1 MNRRRDQE
9 HRIGGQR
16 PTRLRVW
23 LLRHAQVALASLG
36 RLARSPL
43 SSLMTV
49 LVLGIAL
56 SLPTG
61 LHLLLKNVQQ
71 LAGGWDGAATISLY
85 LQRETSPVQAR
96 RLADRIRGQAGI
108 EAVELIGRDQALA
121 EFRRLGGFAGALDA
135 LEGNPL
141 PDVVVVHP
149 DPAHSDPDRAAAL
162 LQRLQRQAEVEFG
175 QLDLE
180 WVRRFQAITE
190 IARRAVLVLA
200 VLLGMAVLLVVVNTI
215 RLEIQ
220 NRRPEIEI
228 TKLIGGTDAF
238 IRRPFLYL
246 GIWYG
251 LLGGLTAWLLV
262 SLSLWLLS
270 GPVARLAGLYD
281 SGFQLA
287 GIDAPTL
294 AGLLGLAILLGLG
307 GAWLAVARHLRE
319 IEPA

>member
-1 MNRRRDQE
+1 MSGDRRRTPAA
-9 HRIGGQR
+9 RR
-16 PTRLRVW
+16 PSRLRIW
-23 LLRHAQVALASLG
+23 LLRHLQVALASLG

-43 SSLMTV
+43 SSLMTI

-56 SLPTG
+56 SLPAG

-71 LAGGWDGAATISLY
+71 LAGHWDGAATISLY
-85 LQRETSPVQAR
+85 LAPETGRGEAGRLAERIR
-96 RLADRIRGQAGI
+96 RLVGVEQVTLIDR
-108 EAVELIGRDQALA
+108 EQALE
-121 EFRRLGGFAGALDA
+121 EFRRLGGFAGALEA

-141 PDVVVVHP
+141 PHVLVVRP
-149 DPAHSDPDRAAAL
+149 DPAHSDPDSADAL
-162 LQRLQRQAEVEFG
+162 LQRLQGMKPVELG
-175 QLDLE
+175 QLDLQ

-190 IARRAVLVLA
+190 IARRGLLVLA
-200 VLLGMAVLLVVVNTI
+200 ALLGMAVLLVVVNTI

-220 NRRPEIEI
+220 NRRAEIEI

-246 GIWYG
+246 GLWYG
-251 LLGGLTAWLLV
+251 LFGGLSAWLLV

-281 SGFQLA
+281 SRFVLA
-287 GIDAPTL
+287 GMDPATV
-294 AGLLGLAILLGLG
+294 AGLLGGAILLGLG
-307 GAWLAVARHLRE
+307 GAWLAVARHLRD